1 MQGLEELEKFL
12 VAHTVDDVPIPDKK
26 IAFISEAMNPGR
38 FLAHA
43 MPLPSRV
50 WGGISRS
57 KVSAYSQKTRTIA
70 PDGSTV

>member
-1 MQGLEELEKFL
+1 MKGLEELEKFL
-12 VAHTVDDVPIPDKK
+12 VAHTVDDIPIPDKK

-50 WGGISRS
+50 WGAFLEAKFPHKSEDENDRP
-57 KVSAYSQKTRTIA
+57 RW
-70 PDGSTV
+70 